1 MGYQTT
7 RNGVPG
13 YVGDNDVFYPNRG
26 ETSGYNDASAEAKS
40 LLALK
45 EAQELEKSLARNQR
59 QLDTRK
65 QGVNFSKALR
75 SLVGQG
81 GSLDPMLA
89 EIDAA
94 QEMNKGQVYNQRR
107 AVDQLRVRQGMD
119 PLYKWKDGLNPA
131 QVSVDPAARNVTQVT
146 PGSRA
151 RDAAYIEMAQQH
163 DPDYW
168 SREENAAINAATLAN
183 EDRTDGTL
191 RVTSDMEGYED
202 RADIQAWLAAN
213 PELKDRFLADR
224 ARKAEAGLLQPN
236 PNVNPDTAA
245 LAEDA
250 GRTVEDMTKILSP
263 EGLETVFSPQ
273 PPLRDEPL
281 WPGPGDPQPP
291 SNQQLAETFILDKM
305 GPLAG
310 GLGRVDQTLEGLA
323 GQLGGYWG
331 QEKAKNMPFGETP
344 VLGDL
349 MQDYGRTKG
358 TEAGKDEYNKKKQ
371 QLRQLL
377 MDRIP
382 VSLVNFQR

>member
-7 RNGVPG
+7 KNGVPG
-13 YVGDNDVFYPNRG
+13 YVGDNDVFYPDRG
-26 ETSGYNDASAEAKS
+26 EISGYNDASAQAKS

-45 EAQELEKSLARNQR
+45 QAQQAEDALTTQEARLANTYDQAQVAKAVR
-59 QLDTRK
+59 
-65 QGVNFSKALR
+65 GVF
-75 SLVGQG
+75 GQG
-81 GSLDPMLA
+81 GSMDPRLA
-89 EIDAA
+89 EIASA
-94 QEMNKGQVYNQRR
+94 QEANKGELYGQRR

-131 QVSVDPAARNVTQVT
+131 QVSVDPAAGNVAQIT

-151 RDAAYIEMAQQH
+151 RDAAYVEMAQQH
-163 DPDYW
+163 APNW
-168 SREENAAINAATLAN
+168 SQMKADQDAIYLAQRAN
-183 EDRTDGTL
+183 DQRDDGSV
-191 RVTSDMEGYED
+191 RVTSDMEGYEN
-202 RADIQAWLAAN
+202 RADIQAWLDAN
-213 PELKDRFLADR
+213 PGLKERFLADR

-263 EGLETVFSPQ
+263 EGLETVFNQQ

-281 WPGPGDPQPP
+281 WPGPGDSQPP
-291 SNQQLAETFILDKM
+291 SNRQLAETFLRDRM

-310 GLGRVDQTLEGLA
+310 GLERVDNTLEDLA
-323 GQLGGYWG
+323 GQLGGRIG
-331 QEKAKNMPFGETP
+331 REKAKNMPFGDTP

-349 MQDYGRTKG
+349 MQNYGETKG
-358 TEAGKDEYNKKKQ
+358 TKLGEDKYNEFKQ
-371 QLRQLL
+371 QF

-382 VSLVNFQR
+382 ASLVEFQRR